1 MLNFYKFL
9 FTSAYLVNFDPI
21 LQGIAAKVTPLMNAE
36 LTREFT
42 VVKVKQ
48 ALKQMKT
55 ITALGPDGRLSHG
68 ERERE
73 REF

>member
-1 MLNFYKFL
+1 
-9 FTSAYLVNFDPI
+9 
-21 LQGIAAKVTPLMNAE
+21 MNAE

-55 ITALGPDGRLSHG
+55 ITTLGPDGRLSHG

-73 REF
+73 RENSKIYYYY

>member
-1 MLNFYKFL
+1 M
-9 FTSAYLVNFDPI
+9 
-21 LQGIAAKVTPLMNAE
+21 AKVTPLMNVE

-42 VVKVKQ
+42 GVKVKQ

-55 ITALGPDGRLSHG
+55 MTALGPDGRLSHG

-73 REF
+73 RILKCFFIIKFYFE

>member
-1 MLNFYKFL
+1 M
-9 FTSAYLVNFDPI
+9 
-21 LQGIAAKVTPLMNAE
+21 AKVTPLMNVE

-42 VVKVKQ
+42 GVKVKQ

-55 ITALGPDGRLSHG
+55 MTALGPDDCLSHG

-73 REF
+73 NSKMFFYY